1 MFRGPYSCNG
11 TDVWENRSLFRVNDF
26 GDPNP
31 HPRYQG
37 WLWLEKSGSFVDLF
51 RFNFEG
57 TFETHRFASWSGDTT
72 SPLGAPHFF
81 SSGIS
86 EGGMKCNQGD

>member
-1 MFRGPYSCNG
+1 MFNGPYSCNG
-11 TDVWENRSLFRVNDF
+11 TDVWWNQSLFRVNDF

-37 WLWLEKSGSFVDLF
+37 WLRMENSLERF

-57 TFETHRFASWSGDTT
+57 TFETHEFWSWSDVT
-72 SPLGAPHFF
+72 SPLGAPHFYA
-81 SSGIS
+81 SGIS
-86 EGGMKCNQGD
+86 EAGIGMKCNQGY